1 MTNSELLHE
10 IGVFNEGQL
19 VLIREKMR
27 QATPEEASQLWGQ
40 MMQCQKMKTLLAH
53 YQTTVK

>member
-27 QATPEEASQLWGQ
+27 QATPEESSQLWGQ

-53 YQTTVK
+53 YETRLK